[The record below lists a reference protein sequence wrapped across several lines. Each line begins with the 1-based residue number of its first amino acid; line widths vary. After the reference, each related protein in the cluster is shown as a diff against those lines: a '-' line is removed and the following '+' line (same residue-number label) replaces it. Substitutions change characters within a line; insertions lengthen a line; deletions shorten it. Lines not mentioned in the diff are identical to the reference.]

1 MMLFAKAQTPV
12 KHVGMNEFELLS
24 DFSRKGSL
32 KVVLGT

>member
-1 MMLFAKAQTPV
+1 MLLVKAQTPV
-12 KHVGMNEFELLS
+12 KHIGMNEFELLT